1 MPVKVFYDVFHEDP
15 MGWMVAA
22 YFFLSGLACGLFLV
36 SAGARM
42 WGKGGYEKVEK
53 IGGILA
59 PMVMA
64 GGFLFLLL
72 DLAQPFRM
80 WRLFVHF
87 NPGSVA
93 SWGVWLANLFLVCT
107 VLYAWDLL
115 KKRAKGLG
123 IAGTAGIP
131 LAIVVSG
138 YSGMLLYQMKAH
150 ALWHS
155 PLLPVLFAVSALAS
169 GLALVIL
176 GGVVL
181 RVEREK
187 LQKLGKVLA
196 ALIGF
201 DLVLVLVELLTLFNG
216 HQEAVE
222 AANLLVR
229 GAYSVLFLG
238 VYVVLGLVVPLL
250 ILLKKEI
257 NLGGSALASVLVLIG
272 IMVMRYVI
280 VMGGQHVPL
289 G

>member
-1 MPVKVFYDVFHEDP
+1 MPVKVFYNVVHEDP
-15 MGWMVAA
+15 LGWMVAV
-22 YFFLSGLACGLFLV
+22 YFFLSGLACGTFLV
-36 SAGARM
+36 SAGARI

-59 PMVMA
+59 PIIMA

-80 WRLFVHF
+80 WRLFAHF

-107 VLYAWDLL
+107 LVHAWALL
-115 KKRAKGLG
+115 KGRTKGLG
-123 IAGTAGIP
+123 IAGTIGIP
-131 LAIVVSG
+131 LAIFVSG

-155 PLLPVLFAVSALAS
+155 PLLPVLFSVSALAS

-176 GGVVL
+176 GAVFL
-181 RVEREK
+181 QVEKEK
-187 LQKLGKVLA
+187 IQKLGKVLA
-196 ALIGF
+196 ALVGF
-201 DLVLVLVELLTLFNG
+201 DLVLVLVEFLTLFNG
-216 HQEAVE
+216 HKEAVE
-222 AANLLVR
+222 AANLLVG

-250 ILLKKEI
+250 LLLKKEI

-272 IMVMRYVI
+272 IMVMRYVM
-280 VMGGQHVPL
+280 VMGGQHIPL